1 MTLSAQ
7 LNFRFAVVLY
17 SPNFPRDSQVEL
29 CAGPQGLYLQ
39 TPDVGKVSG
48 FVLTNPEMGKFQYLK
63 ALN

>member
-17 SPNFPRDSQVEL
+17 SPNFPRDSQVEW
-29 CAGPQGLYLQ
+29 CAGSQGLYLQ
-39 TPDVGKVSG
+39 T
-48 FVLTNPEMGKFQYLK
+48 LTQETSQGLYLRALKWEVPYLK